1 MSGQGQGNMQQF
13 GQGGGMNNGQC
24 NQVAGLANELLKIKD
39 LTTQLEMRTS
49 QLVNSS
55 SGGSLNEKDVVYLVL
70 TLINGMVD
78 WASEFVMSNASAGGG
93 ASSGQL
99 Q

>member
-1 MSGQGQGNMQQF
+1 M
-13 GQGGGMNNGQC
+13 
-24 NQVAGLANELLKIKD
+24 ANELLKIKN
-39 LTTQLEMRTS
+39 LTTQLEMKTS
-49 QLVNSS
+49 QFVSGS

-78 WASEFVMSNASAGGG
+78 WASEFVTANASAGG
-93 ASSGQL
+93 SQGQL